1 MIAPTPSARPCDRAR
16 ASQPSLVYLSLDTL
30 HLFSPLPTP
39 PPSLPSPDAKL
50 TRPSERPPSHRPPP
64 PSHRP
69 PTLSH
74 LPHSPPRRP
83 QMAGARTPFLQPGP
97 DEFNQVPKRF
107 SQFII
112 DQQNP
117 YTAQKLDNL
126 LLTLPLFALDLELLE
141 MAYTPYTA
149 GALDPGST
157 SPARA
162 PYSPHHP
169 HPAPAPHPPRALRD
183 ILDLM
188 ESQATIFLTR
198 GGQAAPTHRRRLFR
212 RPTRT
217 VLVVDRLL
225 VALLR
230 LSRRGAIR
238 FKRGLW
244 AYRVWLRVKKA
255 LGVFR
260 MRLRVASS
268 PRPRGLV
275 RSSGGAP
282 RTLQRKHRA
291 LPKNPQVV
299 QALRRGLLILVPQT
313 NPGLGGGTMRVAQL
327 DDGIKAAA
335 GATAPGAGAGAGVGA
350 DTPGAGAMP
359 GAGAGAPLEAEG
371 RMRHLSNYIDQQQV
385 SYSKLRARDREFDR
399 KQFREMLSDHLAQVL
414 VPEPARSAH
423 AHHKPIKPPV
433 VLGFVAKEPPKP
445 KGSGRSL
452 EEPRTLAP
460 KKQRTLPRVPQK
472 PVAPSAGET
481 PKEVLLHLTRDGT
494 TVHKPRMSEKE
505 EGETREK
512 KEEKEKKEKEK
523 GEKMGKA
530 KGVAAGGVAGS
541 AIAALARAYRD
552 PSGGAASGRSVP
564 GASRDVPTGGQ
575 GSALALQG
583 SSLGPQGSSLGRS
596 SKGPQGS
603 SKGPQGSSHA
613 TPSHANPSHQ
623 ASSRARTSLP
633 HSDPPSPLAQLE
645 TQAEDGPG
653 PHPLL
658 AEEINVE
665 LAQMVD
671 LWRAYLQAVVTNRIR
686 LRQEVNEFR
695 DYLESRALAP
705 QFDELA
711 SSRQLL
717 AKPDVILVYLAE
729 LTATLDS
736 QLKQFAAQHNRRS
749 MLGEMLEYSLDD
761 EGLVVLDAPLAATE
775 QAGGLSR
782 NYGTVVVRRR
792 GSAAELAAS
801 VATYPQRS
809 PVSPLKLPMRRLP
822 ARRNLCVAE

>member
-16 ASQPSLVYLSLDTL
+16 ASQPSSVYSSLDTL

-39 PPSLPSPDAKL
+39 PPSLPPPDAKS

-69 PTLSH
+69 PTSSH

-83 QMAGARTPFLQPGP
+83 QMAGARTPFSQPGP

-126 LLTLPLFALDLELLE
+126 SLTSPSFASDLELSE
-141 MAYTPYTA
+141 MAYTPYAA

-169 HPAPAPHPPRALRD
+169 HPAPAPHPPRASRD
-183 ILDLM
+183 ISDSM
-188 ESQATIFLTR
+188 ESQATIFSTR

-217 VLVVDRLL
+217 VSVVDRSS
-225 VALLR
+225 VASSR

-238 FKRGLW
+238 FKRGSW

-260 MRLRVASS
+260 MRSRVASS
-268 PRPRGLV
+268 PRPRGSV

-291 LPKNPQVV
+291 SPKNPQVV
-299 QALRRGLLILVPQT
+299 QALRRGLSISVPQT

-335 GATAPGAGAGAGVGA
+335 GATAPGAGAGAGAGAGVGA

-399 KQFREMLSDHLAQVL
+399 KQFREMSSDHSAQVS

-433 VLGFVAKEPPKP
+433 VSGFVAKEPPKP

-460 KKQRTLPRVPQK
+460 KKQRTSPRVPQK

-481 PKEVLLHLTRDGT
+481 PKEVSLHLTRDGT
-494 TVHKPRMSEKE
+494 TVHKPRMSENEEDKE
-505 EGETREK
+505 KREK
-512 KEEKEKKEKEK
+512 KEEKEKDGKEK

-530 KGVAAGGVAGS
+530 KGVVAGGVAGS

-552 PSGGAASGRSVP
+552 PSGGAAAGP
-564 GASRDVPTGGQ
+564 GDSRDVPTGGQ
-575 GSALALQG
+575 GSA
-583 SSLGPQGSSLGRS
+583 SGPQGSSSGRS

-603 SKGPQGSSHA
+603 SRGPQGSSHA
-613 TPSHANPSHQ
+613 ASSHQ
-623 ASSRARTSLP
+623 ATSRTRTSLP

-653 PHPLL
+653 LHPLL

-665 LAQMVD
+665 SAQMVD

-695 DYLESRALAP
+695 DYLESRASAP

-711 SSRQLL
+711 SSRQSS
-717 AKPDVILVYLAE
+717 AKPDVISVYSAE
-729 LTATLDS
+729 STATLDS
-736 QLKQFAAQHNRRS
+736 QSKQFAAQHNRRS
-749 MLGEMLEYSLDD
+749 MLGEMLEYSSDD
-761 EGLVVLDAPLAATE
+761 EGSVVSDAPSAATE

-792 GSAAELAAS
+792 GSAAESAAS

-809 PVSPLKLPMRRLP
+809 PVSPSKSPMRRSP

>member
-16 ASQPSLVYLSLDTL
+16 ASQPSSVYSSLDTL

-39 PPSLPSPDAKL
+39 PPSLPPPDAKS

-69 PTLSH
+69 PTSSH

-83 QMAGARTPFLQPGP
+83 QMAGARTPFSQPGP

-126 LLTLPLFALDLELLE
+126 SLTSPSFASDLELSE

-169 HPAPAPHPPRALRD
+169 HPAPAPHPPRASRD
-183 ILDLM
+183 ISDSM
-188 ESQATIFLTR
+188 ESQATIFSTR

-217 VLVVDRLL
+217 VSVVDRSS
-225 VALLR
+225 VASSR

-238 FKRGLW
+238 FKRGSW

-260 MRLRVASS
+260 MRSRVASS
-268 PRPRGLV
+268 PRPRGSV

-291 LPKNPQVV
+291 SPKNPQVV
-299 QALRRGLLILVPQT
+299 QALRRGLSISVPQT

-335 GATAPGAGAGAGVGA
+335 GATAPGAGAGAGAGA

-399 KQFREMLSDHLAQVL
+399 KQFREMSSDHSAQVS

-433 VLGFVAKEPPKP
+433 VSGFVAKEPPKP

-460 KKQRTLPRVPQK
+460 KKQRTSPRVPQK

-481 PKEVLLHLTRDGT
+481 PKEVSLHLTRDGT

-505 EGETREK
+505 EDKKKREK
-512 KEEKEKKEKEK
+512 KEEKEKEGKEK

-552 PSGGAASGRSVP
+552 PSGGAAAGP

-575 GSALALQG
+575 GSAP
-583 SSLGPQGSSLGRS
+583 GPQGTSSGRS
-596 SKGPQGS
+596 FKGPQGS
-603 SKGPQGSSHA
+603 SKGPQTSSHA
-613 TPSHANPSHQ
+613 TSSHATSSHQ
-623 ASSRARTSLP
+623 ATSRTRTSLP

-653 PHPLL
+653 LHPLL

-665 LAQMVD
+665 SAQMVD

-695 DYLESRALAP
+695 DYLESRASAP

-711 SSRQLL
+711 SSRQSS
-717 AKPDVILVYLAE
+717 AKPDVISVYSAE
-729 LTATLDS
+729 STATLDS
-736 QLKQFAAQHNRRS
+736 QSKQFAAQHNRRS
-749 MLGEMLEYSLDD
+749 MLGEMLEYSSDD
-761 EGLVVLDAPLAATE
+761 EGSVVSDAPSAATE

-792 GSAAELAAS
+792 GSAAESAAS

-809 PVSPLKLPMRRLP
+809 PVSPSKSPMRRSP